1 MIYVSN
7 AIRTARGKKI
17 MRVFNKILAIFAGLL
32 IPGLFPMASS
42 GDEALKFR
50 HVTSIYSD
58 DQELSLKQPE
68 GVACNDNSHLIV
80 ADTGNGRLLRFI
92 VNGKNIKQGQE
103 IKLPQLSYPVMTQM
117 TSNGEILVLD
127 GRQRR
132 IIRITTAGKFSGFI
146 DTQGLSPT
154 ATSGPKSFDIDK
166 NDSMYILD
174 ILSGRVIV
182 QNAQGQYLKYIQFP
196 REYGF
201 ISDLTVDDR
210 GTVYLIDSVN
220 ARVFSAGKSASG
232 FAALTQNLNEYMRF
246 PTRITTDKR
255 GRIYLVDRNG
265 GRVIILGQD
274 GSYIGRLSALGWKE
288 GLLNYP
294 AQICLNDRGEIFVAD
309 TNNSR
314 IQIFTI
320 IE

>member
-1 MIYVSN
+1 MICVSN
-7 AIRTARGKKI
+7 AIRTASAKKR
-17 MRVFNKILAIFAGLL
+17 MRAFIKILAIITALL

-68 GVACNDNSHLIV
+68 GVTCNDNSHLIV
-80 ADTGNGRLLRFI
+80 ADTGNGRLLRFML
-92 VNGKNIKQGQE
+92 NGKNIKQGQE

-117 TSNGEILVLD
+117 TSEGEIFVLD

-132 IIRITTAGKFSGFI
+132 IIRITAAGKFSGFI
-146 DTQGLSPT
+146 DAQGLSST
-154 ATSGPKSFDIDK
+154 ATSGPKSFNIDK
-166 NDSMYILD
+166 DGSMYILD
-174 ILSGRVIV
+174 ILSGRVIMH
-182 QNAQGQYLKYIQFP
+182 NPRGQYLKHIKFP
-196 REYGF
+196 QEYGV

-210 GTVYLIDSVN
+210 GTIYLIDSVN
-220 ARVFSAGKSASG
+220 AQVFSAGKSASA
-232 FAALTQNLNEYMRF
+232 FAALTQRLNEYMRF

-274 GSYIGRLSALGWKE
+274 GSYLGRLSAMGWKE

-294 AQICLNDRGEIFVAD
+294 SQMCLNDKGEIFIAD
-309 TNNSR
+309 TNNNR
-314 IQIFTI
+314 IQIFTV